1 MAFRRVVLSG
11 DKIKETEEDVKR
23 LFSTDVFK
31 RNYAGLKTSI
41 KQGAKADTIVVDI
54 NGEGADTVAKKVKDV
69 GNKFKVKAVIKTE
82 KPMSAV
88 SESKITKSALKEMIK
103 KELTE
108 SLFKIDPD
116 LAFKIYNI
124 LKTKYPE
131 IGMDFTASAFL
142 MFLNEKL

>member
-41 KQGAKADTIVVDI
+41 KQGAKTDTIVVDI

>member
-1 MAFRRVVLSG
+1 MAFRRIVLTG

-23 LFSTDVFK
+23 LFSTDIFK

-41 KQGAKADTIVVDI
+41 KQGAKSDTIVVDV
-54 NGEGADTVAKKVKDV
+54 NGDGADTVAKKVKDI

-82 KPMSAV
+82 KPMSTV
-88 SESKITKSALKEMIK
+88 SESKITKAALKEMIK

-116 LAFKIYNI
+116 LALNIYNV
-124 LKTKYPE
+124 LKNKYPE

-142 MFLNEKL
+142 IFLDKEL

>member
-1 MAFRRVVLSG
+1 MAFRRIVLTG
-11 DKIKETEEDVKR
+11 DRIKETEEDVKR

-82 KPMSAV
+82 KPMSSV
-88 SESKITKSALKEMIK
+88 SESKITKSALKEIIK
-103 KELTE
+103 AE
-108 SLFKIDPD
+108 SK
-116 LAFKIYNI
+116 NI
-124 LKTKYPE
+124 LK
-131 IGMDFTASAFL
+131 
-142 MFLNEKL
+142 

>member
-1 MAFRRVVLSG
+1 MAFRRIVLTG
-11 DKIKETEEDVKR
+11 DRIKETEEDVKR

-69 GNKFKVKAVIKTE
+69 GNKFKVKSVIKTE
-82 KPMSAV
+82 KPMSAT

-116 LAFKIYNI
+116 LAFKIYDI

-131 IGMDFTASAFL
+131 IGMDFSASSFL
-142 MFLNEKL
+142 MFLNNEL

>member
-1 MAFRRVVLSG
+1 MAFRRVVLTG
-11 DKIKETEEDVKR
+11 EKIKETEEDVKR

-69 GNKFKVKAVIKTE
+69 GNKFKVKSVIKTE
-82 KPMSAV
+82 KPMSAT

-116 LAFKIYNI
+116 LAFKIYDI

-131 IGMDFTASAFL
+131 IGMDFSASSFL
-142 MFLNEKL
+142 MFLNKEL

>member
-1 MAFRRVVLSG
+1 MAFRRIVLTG

-23 LFSTDVFK
+23 LFSTDIFK

-41 KQGAKADTIVVDI
+41 KQGAKSDTIVVDV
-54 NGEGADTVAKKVKDV
+54 NGDGADTVAKKVKDI

-88 SESKITKSALKEMIK
+88 SESKITKAALKEMIK
-103 KELTE
+103 KELNE

-116 LAFKIYNI
+116 LAFSIYNI
-124 LKTKYPE
+124 LKNKYPE

-142 MFLNEKL
+142 IFLDKEL

>member
-1 MAFRRVVLSG
+1 MAFRRIVLTG

-23 LFSTDVFK
+23 LFSTDIFK

-41 KQGAKADTIVVDI
+41 KQGAKSDTIVVDV
-54 NGEGADTVAKKVKDV
+54 NGDGADTVAKKVKDI

-82 KPMSAV
+82 KPMSTV
-88 SESKITKSALKEMIK
+88 SESKITKAALKEMIK

-116 LAFKIYNI
+116 LALNIYNV
-124 LKTKYPE
+124 LKNKYPE
-131 IGMDFTASAFL
+131 IGVDFTASAFL
-142 MFLNEKL
+142 IFLDKEL